1 MREEILVLG
10 ILCSILFYE
19 CTRLSPGGLI
29 VPGYFALCL
38 QSPLRIGYTLGLAL
52 LTWGGMALLSQV
64 LILYG
69 KRRFALSI
77 VLSYLLNM
85 AVVAL
90 GILPFEISVIGLIIP
105 GILVRD
111 MEKQGPVKTILSLG
125 IVTGVLGLVML
136 LMGAL

>member
-19 CTRLSPGGLI
+19 CTCLSPGGLI

-52 LTWGGMALLSQV
+52 LTQV